1 MRISD
6 VSAFETQYNSEQ
18 KHIDK
23 CRNKMMHQKMQEK
36 RTFLENLYFRNM
48 VDSSKNVL
56 LLYFIFC
63 LLIKLIYSGKERIDV
78 VPA

>member
-1 MRISD
+1 
-6 VSAFETQYNSEQ
+6 
-18 KHIDK
+18 
-23 CRNKMMHQKMQEK
+23 MMHQKMQEK